1 MDRSEVFIVAS
12 LAKRKDQ
19 LKHILN
25 DDGYWKKDS
34 GFKEFL
40 QDQYRLLEKGYTLT
54 DKQEAAVTKAVKR
67 YAVYFFKKNDP
78 EYRQKIDDK
87 VARINVIKKL
97 LAQCDYHE
105 SYVWRSEEFLNSIE
119 YQVNKFGK
127 LSEKQVK
134 ALNSMHK
141 RFLKKIKNNA

>member
-1 MDRSEVFIVAS
+1 MAS

-19 LKHILN
+19 LRHILN

-78 EYRQKIDDK
+78 EYRQKIDNK